1 MRFLFSA
8 VVAVTLLTQPASAQM
23 ASGRSGMSTSAPLNN
38 VSAFNELQKLGECFA
53 KHHRK
58 QALAIIATVPGSAEE
73 NDVFK
78 RLFSGERE
86 TCLFGGTHMSMST
99 IYARGVI
106 AEGLL
111 RSEGVTQEYVLPAP
125 TAAEARD
132 LHGVAR
138 CYAMGHQAEIQT
150 LLQTKAGSPAE
161 VKAVAAIWEDFRACM
176 PGFNVR
182 LNAPWIR
189 FLLAEALL
197 RLAPD
202 TKLSRG

>member
-1 MRFLFSA
+1 MRILFSA
-8 VVAVTLLTQPASAQM
+8 VASVALLTQSASAQM

-38 VSAFNELQKLGECFA
+38 VSAFNDLQKLGECFA

-58 QALAIIATVPGSAEE
+58 QALAIISTVPGSAEE
-73 NDVFK
+73 DEVFK
-78 RLFSGERE
+78 RVFYGERA
-86 TCLFGGTHMSMST
+86 TCMFAGTNMSMST
-99 IYARGVI
+99 IYARGVV

-111 RSEGVTQEYVLPAP
+111 RSQGVGQEYVLAAP
-125 TAAEARD
+125 TPAEARD

-138 CYAMGHQAEIQT
+138 CYASSHQAEVRM

-161 VKAVAAIWEDFRACM
+161 VKAVTAIWEGFSACM
-176 PGFNVR
+176 PDFNVR

>member
-1 MRFLFSA
+1 MRLLFSSLL
-8 VVAVTLLTQPASAQM
+8 VVAFLTQSATAQM
-23 ASGRSGMSTSAPLNN
+23 GTGRSGISTSAPLTN
-38 VSAFNELQKLGECFA
+38 VKAFDELQRFGVCFA
-53 KHHRK
+53 KHHEK
-58 QALAIIATVPGSAEE
+58 QALSVIATVPGSREE
-73 NDVFK
+73 SDVFK
-78 RLFSGERE
+78 RVFFGERE
-86 TCLFGGTHMSMST
+86 TCLVGGTRMTMSL

-111 RSEGVTQEYVLPAP
+111 RSQGVSGEYVLPAP
-125 TAAEARD
+125 LPAEVSD
-132 LHGVAR
+132 LHGAAR
-138 CYAMGHQAEIQT
+138 CYASAHRAEVET
-150 LLQTKAGSPAE
+150 LLQTKAGSPDE
-161 VKAVAAIWEDFRACM
+161 VKAVAAIWEDFKACM

>member
-1 MRFLFSA
+1 MRFLVSA
-8 VVAVTLLTQPASAQM
+8 IAAITLLTQSASAQM
-23 ASGRSGMSTSAPLNN
+23 ASGRSGMSTSSQLKN
-38 VSAFNELQKLGECFA
+38 VAAFDELQSLGNCFA

-58 QALAIIATVPGSAEE
+58 QALAIMATVPGSPEE
-73 NDVFK
+73 DEIFK
-78 RLFSGERE
+78 RVFYGERA
-86 TCLFGGTHMSMST
+86 TCMFEGTRMSMST
-99 IYARGVI
+99 IYARGVV

-111 RSEGVTQEYVLPAP
+111 RSDGVPQEYVLPAP
-125 TAAEARD
+125 TPAEARD

-138 CYAMGHQAEIQT
+138 CYAASHQEEIQT
-150 LLQTKAGSPAE
+150 VLRTKAGSE
-161 VKAVAAIWEDFRACM
+161 NETKAVAAIWEDFRACM

-189 FLLAEALL
+189 YLLAEALL